1 MADPEFPRR
10 AKRMLLADCM
20 RRWRMDSGN
29 AAVRLL
35 ADNWRLYLL
44 HRPEKD
50 KYPAQ
55 AVFLNYQHHITM
67 RQGMLV
73 MFSNEASTELLKK
86 AQMKQLLKEEYEEQT
101 RSTGEKYEQLPH
113 WTSFGVFVEMPS
125 F

>member
-1 MADPEFPRR
+1 
-10 AKRMLLADCM
+10 MLGRDAAVCM

-35 ADNWRLYLL
+35 ADNWMLYLL
-44 HRPEKD
+44 DPPEKD
-50 KYPAQ
+50 KYPVQ

-73 MFSNEASTELLKK
+73 MFSNEESTELLKK
-86 AQMKQLLKEEYEEQT
+86 SQMKQLLKEEYEEQA
-101 RSTGEKYEQLPH
+101 RSTGEEYEQLPH
-113 WTSFGVFVEMPS
+113 WTRFEVFVEMPS